1 LAKYNKK
8 EQYEQQIK
16 NEVNTFLRQGLDN
29 RALSFVSIT
38 KVEMSSDF
46 ALATLYWDT
55 FDPSTKGDVKKA
67 IEGSLGKIRSHLAKT
82 LQVRHTPALAAKY
95 DSQFEDANA
104 IDKILQDEK
113 DSGRDF

>member
-16 NEVNTFLRQGLDN
+16 NEVNTFLRTGLDN
-29 RALSFVSIT
+29 KSLAFVSIT

-46 ALATLYWDT
+46 SVAVLYWDS
-55 FDPSTKGDVKKA
+55 FDPSAKGDIKKA
-67 IEGSLGKIRSHLAKT
+67 IDGSLGKIRSHLAKT
-82 LQVRHTPALAAKY
+82 LQVRHTPSLEAKY

-104 IDKILQDEK
+104 IDQILQDEK
-113 DSGRDF
+113 DKGRDF

>member
-1 LAKYNKK
+1 MANYNKK
-8 EQYEQQIK
+8 TQYEQQIK
-16 NEVNTFLRQGLDN
+16 NEVNSFLRKGLDN

-46 ALATLYWDT
+46 SIATLYWDT
-55 FDPSTKGDVKKA
+55 FDPSSKGDVKKA
-67 IEGSLGKIRSHLAKT
+67 IESSLGKIRSHLAKT
-82 LQVRHTPALAAKY
+82 LQVRHTPTLEAKY

-104 IDKILQDEK
+104 IDEILQKEK